1 MASIPVTENY
11 LQETDTEKKK
21 QEQMMEELKTLTE
34 KVGLTPHVKALMKE
48 TFINRKRIID
58 NSDSIKT
65 VVSNFPFLLDT
76 EMILFEFSL
85 RVNLKVNDI
94 IQRNNA
100 LIIELGSFLKVP
112 EDTNSENRKLNIL
125 EKLYLNY
132 KPKRTA
138 KKVPQLF
145 TVKDALS
152 PPGDELVTK
161 ETEGPRLVTYVENNV
176 ITAAFVVADGKRIKI
191 NKPSTT
197 ES

>member
-76 EMILFEFSL
+76 EM
-85 RVNLKVNDI
+85 
-94 IQRNNA
+94 
-100 LIIELGSFLKVP
+100 
-112 EDTNSENRKLNIL
+112 
-125 EKLYLNY
+125 
-132 KPKRTA
+132 
-138 KKVPQLF
+138 
-145 TVKDALS
+145 ALS